1 MQHLETKG
9 SEHTYRKKWNHH
21 GEKKLM
27 AKQFTPKKTMI
38 LTPIVLPAQVQTL
51 FFSAMKGNPA

>member
-1 MQHLETKG
+1 MG
-9 SEHTYRKKWNHH
+9 KKTDGQVVH
-21 GEKKLM
+21 
-27 AKQFTPKKTMI
+27 PKKNIMI